1 MSQAVHLNG
10 LVETEDGLR
19 FWIGRR
25 SPHKAVDP
33 NKLDNL
39 TGGGISSGERPSE
52 AVCREGEEEAGIPAS
67 LTPHI
72 RPTAQ
77 IYSLR
82 PVNRGVHN
90 EILYIFDIVL
100 PEDFQPAN
108 QDGEVAGFELM
119 DIPTLLDAMLG
130 GHMMH
135 DAQLVT
141 IEACRRYGLINPKH
155 PLSAWLDSIRCR
167 PHF

>member
-1 MSQAVHLNG
+1 MDS
-10 LVETEDGLR
+10 
-19 FWIGRR
+19 RR

-72 RPTAQ
+72 QPTAQ

-90 EILYIFDIVL
+90 EILHIFDIVL

-119 DIPTLLDAMLG
+119 DIPTLLEAMLG
-130 GHMMH
+130 GNMMH

-141 IEACRRYGLINPKH
+141 LEACRRYGLIDPKH

-167 PHF
+167 PPFLKAV

>member
-1 MSQAVHLNG
+1 M
-10 LVETEDGLR
+10 
-19 FWIGRR
+19 
-25 SPHKAVDP
+25 
-33 NKLDNL
+33 
-39 TGGGISSGERPSE
+39 
-52 AVCREGEEEAGIPAS
+52 
-67 LTPHI
+67 
-72 RPTAQ
+72 
-77 IYSLR
+77 R

-100 PEDFQPAN
+100 PEGFQPAN

-141 IEACRRYGLINPKH
+141 IEACRRYGLIDPKH
-155 PLSAWLDSIRCR
+155 PLSVWLDSIRCR